1 MKKII
6 ATVLAMVMALA
17 LCTTAFAI
25 TYGDLY
31 EFKANAWT
39 KVDMTGKTITY
50 TSPYETKQ
58 NDKFV
63 SGTIGY
69 YTISDGTNHLYLV
82 EVGANSAN
90 YRLTVDGKQVN
101 LDKVDSVSAITYTLK
116 GTEVSYGGT
125 VTKCGDVYAADSFFE
140 NGKAKTL
147 YVDEDGDYYKAGTV
161 TGSAFMLVGGK
172 VISVIP
178 AVEYNS
184 TTRQGDFIYVRHAW
198 EIVDSNK
205 AADGTVTGTAKCT
218 RCGQVATLTSKK
230 GDIPTAAYSEQLPS
244 PIFSKTVWVYWTNGT
259 TTPTTPST
267 DNKGN
272 TSPKTFDA
280 GIAMYVG
287 MALTSVAGSAVVIGK
302 KKEF

>member
-101 LDKVDSVSAITYTLK
+101 LDKVDSISTITYTLK

-125 VTKCGDVYAADSFFE
+125 VIKCGDVYPTSSFVDS
-140 NGKAKTL
+140 NDKALPL
-147 YVDEDGDYYKAGTV
+147 YVDEDGDYYKAGSSSTY
-161 TGSAFMLVGGK
+161 MLVGGK
-172 VISVIP
+172 VISVVS
-178 AVEYNS
+178 ATEN
-184 TTRQGDFIYVRHAW
+184 TDFTYIRHAW

-244 PIFSKTVWVYWTNGT
+244 PVFSKTVWVYWTAGT

>member
-101 LDKVDSVSAITYTLK
+101 LDKVDSISTITYTLK

-125 VTKCGDVYAADSFFE
+125 VIKCGDVYPTSSFVDG
-140 NGKAKTL
+140 NGKALPL
-147 YVDEDGDYYKAGTV
+147 YVDEDGDYYKAGSSSTY
-161 TGSAFMLVGGK
+161 MLVGGK
-172 VISVIP
+172 VISVVS
-178 AVEYNS
+178 ATEN
-184 TTRQGDFIYVRHAW
+184 TDFTYICHAW

-244 PIFSKTVWVYWTNGT
+244 PVFSKTVWVYWTDGT
-259 TTPTTPST
+259 TLHHLHMFS
-267 DNKGN
+267 N
-272 TSPKTFDA
+272 
-280 GIAMYVG
+280 
-287 MALTSVAGSAVVIGK
+287 L
-302 KKEF
+302 

>member
-101 LDKVDSVSAITYTLK
+101 LDKVDSISTITYTLK

-125 VTKCGDVYAADSFFE
+125 VIKCGDVYPTSSFVDV
-140 NGKAKTL
+140 NGKALPL
-147 YVDEDGDYYKAGTV
+147 YVDEDGDYYKAGSSSTY
-161 TGSAFMLVGGK
+161 MLVGGK
-172 VISVIP
+172 VISVVS
-178 AVEYNS
+178 ATEN
-184 TTRQGDFIYVRHAW
+184 TDFTYIRHAW

-244 PIFSKTVWVYWTNGT
+244 PVFSKTVWVYWTDGT

-267 DNKGN
+267 GN
-272 TSPKTFDA
+272 TTSPKTFDA

>member
-39 KVDMTGKTITY
+39 KVDLTGKTITY

-101 LDKVDSVSAITYTLK
+101 LDSVASVSAITYTLK

-125 VTKCGDVYAADSFFE
+125 VTKCGDVYPTASFKDDE
-140 NGKAKTL
+140 GKTLPL
-147 YVDEDGDYYKAGTV
+147 YVDEDGDYYKAGT
-161 TGSAFMLVGGK
+161 GDHSAYMLVGGK
-172 VISVIP
+172 VISVVP
-178 AVEYNS
+178 ATEN
-184 TTRQGDFIYVRHAW
+184 TDFTYIRHAW

-218 RCGQVATLTSKK
+218 RCGRVATLTSKK

-244 PIFSKTVWVYWTNGT
+244 PVFSKTVWVYWTDGT

>member
-31 EFKANAWT
+31 QFSNNAWT
-39 KVDMTGKTITY
+39 KVDLTGKTITY

-69 YTISDGTNHLYLV
+69 YTVSDGTNHLYLV
-82 EVGANSAN
+82 EVDANSAN

-101 LDKVDSVSAITYTLK
+101 LDSVDSVSAITYTLK
-116 GTEVSYGGT
+116 GTKVTYGGT
-125 VTKCGDVYAADSFFE
+125 VTKCGDVYPTSRFVDAD
-140 NGKAKTL
+140 GHTLPL
-147 YVDEDGDYYKAGTV
+147 YVDEDGDYYKAVVAGEHPTY
-161 TGSAFMLVGGK
+161 MLVGGK
-172 VISVIP
+172 VISV
-178 AVEYNS
+178 ASATEN
-184 TTRQGDFIYVRHAW
+184 TDFTYIRHAW
-198 EIVDSNK
+198 EVVDSNK

-230 GDIPTAAYSEQLPS
+230 GDIPTAAYSEQLTLPD
-244 PIFSKTVWVYWTNGT
+244 FSKTVWVYWTDGT

-267 DNKGN
+267 GN
-272 TSPKTFDA
+272 TTSPKTFDA

>member
-31 EFKANAWT
+31 QFSNNAWT
-39 KVDMTGKTITY
+39 KVDLTGKTITY

-69 YTISDGTNHLYLV
+69 YTVSDGTNHLYLV
-82 EVGANSAN
+82 EVDANSAD

-101 LDKVDSVSAITYTLK
+101 LASVENVSAITYTLK
-116 GTEVSYGGT
+116 GTQVTYGGT
-125 VTKCGDVYAADSFFE
+125 VTKCGDVYPTNSFVE
-140 NGKAKTL
+140 NGQAKPL
-147 YVDEDGDYYKAGTV
+147 YVDEDGDYYKAGTAEHP
-161 TGSAFMLVGGK
+161 TYMLVGGK
-172 VISVIP
+172 VISVVS
-178 AVEYNS
+178 ATEN
-184 TTRQGDFIYVRHAW
+184 TDFTYIRHAW
-198 EIVDSNK
+198 EVVDSNK

-230 GDIPTAAYSEQLPS
+230 GDIPTAAYSEQLAS
-244 PIFSKTVWVYWTNGT
+244 PVFSKTVWVYWTNGT

-267 DNKGN
+267 GN
-272 TSPKTFDA
+272 TTSPKTFDA

>member
-31 EFKANAWT
+31 QFSNNAWT
-39 KVDMTGKTITY
+39 KVDLTGKTITY

-69 YTISDGTNHLYLV
+69 YTISGTPNLYLV
-82 EVGANSAN
+82 EVDANSAD

-101 LDKVDSVSAITYTLK
+101 LASVDSVSAITYTLK
-116 GTEVSYGGT
+116 GTQVTYGGT
-125 VTKCGDVYAADSFFE
+125 VTKCGDVYPTANFKDAE
-140 NGKAKTL
+140 GHTLPL
-147 YVDEDGDYYKAGTV
+147 YVDEDGDYYKAGSSSTY
-161 TGSAFMLVGGK
+161 MLVGGK
-172 VISVIP
+172 VISVVSATENI
-178 AVEYNS
+178 
-184 TTRQGDFIYVRHAW
+184 DFTYIRHAW
-198 EIVDSNK
+198 EVVDSNK

-230 GDIPTAAYSEQLPS
+230 GDIPTAAYSEQLAS
-244 PIFSKTVWVYWTNGT
+244 PIFSKTVWVYWTDGT

-267 DNKGN
+267 GN
-272 TSPKTFDA
+272 TTSPKTFDA

>member
-31 EFKANAWT
+31 QFSNNAWT
-39 KVDMTGKTITY
+39 KVDLTGKTITY
-50 TSPYETKQ
+50 TSPYETKR
-58 NDKFV
+58 NGEFV

-69 YTISDGTNHLYLV
+69 YTVSDGTNPLYLV
-82 EVGANSAN
+82 EVDANSAN

-101 LDKVDSVSAITYTLK
+101 LDSVAAVSDITYTLK
-116 GTEVSYGGT
+116 GTKVNYGGT
-125 VTKCGDVYAADSFFE
+125 VTKCGDVYPTANFKDAE
-140 NGKAKTL
+140 GHTLPL
-147 YVDEDGDYYKAGTV
+147 YVDEDGDYYKAGSSSTY
-161 TGSAFMLVGGK
+161 MLVGGK
-172 VISVIP
+172 VISVV
-178 AVEYNS
+178 AADEN
-184 TTRQGDFIYVRHAW
+184 TDFTYIRHAW
-198 EIVDSNK
+198 EVVDSNK

-230 GDIPTAAYSEQLPS
+230 GDIPTAAYSEQLTLPD
-244 PIFSKTVWVYWTNGT
+244 FSKTVWVYWTDGT

-267 DNKGN
+267 GN
-272 TSPKTFDA
+272 TTSPKTFDA

>member
-31 EFKANAWT
+31 QFSNNAWT
-39 KVDMTGKTITY
+39 KYDLTGKAITY
-50 TSPYETKQ
+50 TSPYETKR
-58 NDKFV
+58 NNEFV

-69 YTISDGTNHLYLV
+69 YTVSTNGVADLYLV
-82 EVGANSAN
+82 EVDANSAD

-101 LDKVDSVSAITYTLK
+101 LASVENVSAITYTLK
-116 GTEVSYGGT
+116 GTKVNYGGT
-125 VTKCGDVYAADSFFE
+125 VSKCGDVYPTNSFVE
-140 NGKAKTL
+140 NGQAKPL
-147 YVDEDGDYYKAGTV
+147 YVDEDGDYYKAGSSSTY
-161 TGSAFMLVGGK
+161 MLVGGK
-172 VISVIP
+172 VISVV
-178 AVEYNS
+178 AADEN
-184 TTRQGDFIYVRHAW
+184 TDFTYIRHAW
-198 EIVDSNK
+198 EVVDSNK

-230 GDIPTAAYSEQLPS
+230 GDIPTAAYSEQLTLPN
-244 PIFSKTVWVYWTNGT
+244 FSKTVWVYWTDGT

>member
-1 MKKII
+1 MEETNMKKII

-101 LDKVDSVSAITYTLK
+101 LDKVDSISTITYTLK

-125 VTKCGDVYAADSFFE
+125 VIKCGDVYPTSSFVDG
-140 NGKAKTL
+140 NGKALPL
-147 YVDEDGDYYKAGTV
+147 YVDEDGDYYKAGSSSTY
-161 TGSAFMLVGGK
+161 MLVGGK
-172 VISVIP
+172 VISVVS
-178 AVEYNS
+178 ATEN
-184 TTRQGDFIYVRHAW
+184 TDFTYIRHAW

-218 RCGQVATLTSKK
+218 RCGQVTTLTSKK

-244 PIFSKTVWVYWTNGT
+244 PVFSKTVWVYWTAGT

-267 DNKGN
+267 GN
-272 TSPKTFDA
+272 TTSPKTFDA

>member
-101 LDKVDSVSAITYTLK
+101 LDKVDSISTITYTLK

-125 VTKCGDVYAADSFFE
+125 VIKCGDVYPTSSFVDST
-140 NGKAKTL
+140 GKALPL
-147 YVDEDGDYYKAGTV
+147 YVDEDGDYYKAGSSSTY
-161 TGSAFMLVGGK
+161 MLVGGK
-172 VISVIP
+172 VISVVSAI
-178 AVEYNS
+178 EN
-184 TTRQGDFIYVRHAW
+184 TDFTYIRHAW

-244 PIFSKTVWVYWTNGT
+244 PVFSKTVWVYWTDGT

-267 DNKGN
+267 GN
-272 TSPKTFDA
+272 TTSPKTFDA

>member
-31 EFKANAWT
+31 QFSNNAWT
-39 KVDMTGKTITY
+39 KVDLTGKTITY
-50 TSPYETKQ
+50 TSPYETKR
-58 NDKFV
+58 NGEFV

-69 YTISDGTNHLYLV
+69 YTVSDGTNPLYLV
-82 EVGANSAN
+82 EVDANSAN

-101 LDKVDSVSAITYTLK
+101 LDSVAAVSDITYTLK
-116 GTEVSYGGT
+116 GTKVTYGGT
-125 VTKCGDVYAADSFFE
+125 VTKCGDVYPTAAFGDLP
-140 NGKAKTL
+140 L
-147 YVDEDGDYYKAGTV
+147 YVDEDGDYYKAGSSSTY
-161 TGSAFMLVGGK
+161 MLVGGK
-172 VISVIP
+172 VISVVS
-178 AVEYNS
+178 ATEN
-184 TTRQGDFIYVRHAW
+184 TDFTYIRHAW
-198 EIVDSNK
+198 EVVDSNK

-230 GDIPTAAYSEQLPS
+230 GDIPTAAYSEQLVS
-244 PIFSKTVWVYWTNGT
+244 PVFSKTVWVYWTDGT

-267 DNKGN
+267 GN
-272 TSPKTFDA
+272 TTSPKTFDA

>member
-69 YTISDGTNHLYLV
+69 YTITDGTTPLYLV

-101 LDKVDSVSAITYTLK
+101 LDSVASVSAITYTLK

-125 VTKCGDVYAADSFFE
+125 VTKCGDVYPTKNFVDA
-140 NGKAKTL
+140 NGKALPL
-147 YVDEDGDYYKAGTV
+147 YVDEDGDYYKD
-161 TGSAFMLVGGK
+161 GSSSTYMLVGGK
-172 VISVIP
+172 VISVVP
-178 AVEYNS
+178 ATEN
-184 TTRQGDFIYVRHAW
+184 TDFTYIRHAW

-244 PIFSKTVWVYWTNGT
+244 PVFSKTVWVYWTDGT

-267 DNKGN
+267 DNTNK
-272 TSPKTFDA
+272 SPKTFDA

>member
-31 EFKANAWT
+31 QFSNNAWT
-39 KVDMTGKTITY
+39 KVDLTGKTITY

-69 YTISDGTNHLYLV
+69 YTVSDGTNPLYLV
-82 EVGANSAN
+82 EVDANSAN

-101 LDKVDSVSAITYTLK
+101 LDSVAAVSAITYTLK
-116 GTEVSYGGT
+116 GTKVNYGGT
-125 VTKCGDVYAADSFFE
+125 VIKCGDVYPTSSFVDSE
-140 NGKAKTL
+140 SRTLPL
-147 YVDEDGDYYKAGTV
+147 YVDEDGDYYKAGSSSTY
-161 TGSAFMLVGGK
+161 MLVGGK
-172 VISVIP
+172 VISVVP
-178 AVEYNS
+178 ATEN
-184 TTRQGDFIYVRHAW
+184 TDFTYIRHAW

-244 PIFSKTVWVYWTNGT
+244 PVFSKTVWVYWTDGT

-267 DNKGN
+267 GN
-272 TSPKTFDA
+272 TTSPKTFDA

>member
-101 LDKVDSVSAITYTLK
+101 LDKVDSISTITYTLK

-125 VTKCGDVYAADSFFE
+125 VIKCGDVYPTSSFVGD
-140 NGKAKTL
+140 NGKALPL
-147 YVDEDGDYYKAGTV
+147 YVDEDGDYYKAGSSSTY
-161 TGSAFMLVGGK
+161 MLVGGK
-172 VISVIP
+172 VISVVS
-178 AVEYNS
+178 ATEN
-184 TTRQGDFIYVRHAW
+184 TDFTYIRHAW

-244 PIFSKTVWVYWTNGT
+244 PVFSKTVWVYWTDGT

-267 DNKGN
+267 GTNK
-272 TSPKTFDA
+272 SPKTFDA

>member
-31 EFKANAWT
+31 QFSSNAWT
-39 KVDMTGKTITY
+39 KVDLTGKTITY

-69 YTISDGTNHLYLV
+69 YTVSDGTNPLYLV
-82 EVGANSAN
+82 EVDANSAD

-101 LDKVDSVSAITYTLK
+101 LARVDSVSAITYTLK
-116 GTEVSYGGT
+116 GTQVTYGGT
-125 VTKCGDVYAADSFFE
+125 VTKCGDVYPTATFKDTE
-140 NGKAKTL
+140 GRTLPL
-147 YVDEDGDYYKAGTV
+147 YVDEDGDYYKAGTSS
-161 TGSAFMLVGGK
+161 TYMLVGGK
-172 VISVIP
+172 VISVVS
-178 AVEYNS
+178 ATEN
-184 TTRQGDFIYVRHAW
+184 TDFTYIRHAW
-198 EIVDSNK
+198 EVVDSNK

-230 GDIPTAAYSEQLPS
+230 GDIPTAAYSEQLAS
-244 PIFSKTVWVYWTNGT
+244 PIFSKTVWVYWTDGT

-267 DNKGN
+267 GNNK
-272 TSPKTFDA
+272 SPKTFDA

>member
-101 LDKVDSVSAITYTLK
+101 LDKVDSISTITYTLK

-125 VTKCGDVYAADSFFE
+125 VIKCGDVYPTSSFVDG
-140 NGKAKTL
+140 NGKALPL
-147 YVDEDGDYYKAGTV
+147 YVDEDGDYYKAGSSSTY
-161 TGSAFMLVGGK
+161 MLVGGK
-172 VISVIP
+172 VISVVS
-178 AVEYNS
+178 ATEN
-184 TTRQGDFIYVRHAW
+184 TDFTYIRHAW

-244 PIFSKTVWVYWTNGT
+244 PVFSKTVWVYWTAGT

>member
-31 EFKANAWT
+31 QFSNNAWT
-39 KVDMTGKTITY
+39 KVDLTGKTITY

-69 YTISDGTNHLYLV
+69 YTISGTPTLYLV
-82 EVGANSAN
+82 EVDANSAD

-101 LDKVDSVSAITYTLK
+101 LASVDSVSAITYTLK
-116 GTEVSYGGT
+116 GTQVTYGGT
-125 VTKCGDVYAADSFFE
+125 VTKCGDVYPTATFKDAE
-140 NGKAKTL
+140 GHTLPL
-147 YVDEDGDYYKAGTV
+147 YVDEDGDYYKAGTSS
-161 TGSAFMLVGGK
+161 TYMLVGGK
-172 VISVIP
+172 VISVVS
-178 AVEYNS
+178 ATEN
-184 TTRQGDFIYVRHAW
+184 TDFTYIRHAW
-198 EIVDSNK
+198 EVVDSNK

-230 GDIPTAAYSEQLPS
+230 GDIPTAAYSEQLAS
-244 PIFSKTVWVYWTNGT
+244 PIFSKTVWVYWTDGA

-267 DNKGN
+267 DKN

>member
-101 LDKVDSVSAITYTLK
+101 LDKVDSISDITYTLK

-147 YVDEDGDYYKAGTV
+147 YVDEDGDYYKAGTGA
-161 TGSAFMLVGGK
+161 GSAFMLVGGK
-172 VISVIP
+172 VISVVS
-178 AVEYNS
+178 ATEN
-184 TTRQGDFIYVRHAW
+184 TDFIYVRHAW

-230 GDIPTAAYSEQLPS
+230 GDIPTTAYSEQLTLPN
-244 PIFSKTVWVYWTNGT
+244 FSKPVWVYWTDGT

-267 DNKGN
+267 GN
-272 TSPKTFDA
+272 TTSPKTFDA

>member
-31 EFKANAWT
+31 QFSNNAWT
-39 KVDMTGKTITY
+39 KVDLTGKTITY

-69 YTISDGTNHLYLV
+69 YTVSDGTNHLYLV
-82 EVGANSAN
+82 EVDANSAN

-101 LDKVDSVSAITYTLK
+101 LDSVAAVSAITYTLK
-116 GTEVSYGGT
+116 GTQVNYGGT
-125 VTKCGDVYAADSFFE
+125 VTKCGDVYPTSSFVD
-140 NGKAKTL
+140 NAGKALPL
-147 YVDEDGDYYKAGTV
+147 YVDEDGDYYKAGSSSTY
-161 TGSAFMLVGGK
+161 MLVGGK
-172 VISVIP
+172 VISVVVATENTEFTYI
-178 AVEYNS
+178 
-184 TTRQGDFIYVRHAW
+184 RHAW
-198 EIVDSNK
+198 EVVDSNK

-218 RCGQVATLTSKK
+218 RCGQIATLTSKK
-230 GDIPTAAYSEQLPS
+230 GDIPTAAYSEQLAS
-244 PIFSKTVWVYWTNGT
+244 PVFSKTVWVYWTDGAN

-267 DNKGN
+267 GN
-272 TSPKTFDA
+272 TTSPKTFDA

>member
-69 YTISDGTNHLYLV
+69 YTISDGTNPLYLV

-101 LDKVDSVSAITYTLK
+101 LDKVDSISTITYTLK

-125 VTKCGDVYAADSFFE
+125 VIKCGDVYPTSRFVDS
-140 NGKAKTL
+140 NGKALPL
-147 YVDEDGDYYKAGTV
+147 YVDEDGDYYKAGSSSTY
-161 TGSAFMLVGGK
+161 MLVGGK
-172 VISVIP
+172 VISVVS
-178 AVEYNS
+178 ATEN
-184 TTRQGDFIYVRHAW
+184 TDFTYIRHAW

-244 PIFSKTVWVYWTNGT
+244 PVFSKTVWVYWTAGT

>member
-69 YTISDGTNHLYLV
+69 YTISDGTNPLYLV

-101 LDKVDSVSAITYTLK
+101 LDKVDSISDITYTLK

-147 YVDEDGDYYKAGTV
+147 YVDEDGDYYKAGTGA
-161 TGSAFMLVGGK
+161 GSAFMLVGGK
-172 VISVIP
+172 VISVVS
-178 AVEYNS
+178 ATEN
-184 TTRQGDFIYVRHAW
+184 TDFIYVRHAW

-230 GDIPTAAYSEQLPS
+230 GDIPTTAYSEQLTLPN
-244 PIFSKTVWVYWTNGT
+244 FSKPVWVYWTDGT

-267 DNKGN
+267 GN
-272 TSPKTFDA
+272 TTSPKTFDA

>member
-101 LDKVDSVSAITYTLK
+101 LDKVDSISAITYTLK

-125 VTKCGDVYAADSFFE
+125 VTKCGDVYPTKSFVDA
-140 NGKAKTL
+140 NGKALPL
-147 YVDEDGDYYKAGTV
+147 YVDEDGDYYKD
-161 TGSAFMLVGGK
+161 GSSSTYMLVGGK
-172 VISVIP
+172 VISV
-178 AVEYNS
+178 VSS
-184 TTRQGDFIYVRHAW
+184 TENTDFTYIRHAW

-244 PIFSKTVWVYWTNGT
+244 PVFSKTVWVYWTDGT

-267 DNKGN
+267 GN
-272 TSPKTFDA
+272 TNKSPKTFDA